1 MAEVEER
8 IGRIKNHKGVKGLL
22 IVDENGKFLRSTMTR
37 LDLALIWQPCSTPRI
52 TSNSNKAVG
61 AFPSGCLAAG

>member
-22 IVDENGKFLRSTMTR
+22 IVDENGKFLRSTMTNNN
-37 LDLALIWQPCSTPRI
+37 DTAPKQY
-52 TSNSNKAVG
+52 A
-61 AFPSGCLAAG
+61 